1 MNSTIAGGVTTGQ
14 AASSPDVTNKST
26 CIGESEVQHCIS
38 LVGLCYLAEEINLS
52 AFQEPPGLPTA
63 RCAIFPTDVQVVE
76 VPQQYESLQ
85 SQCLL

>member
-26 CIGESEVQHCIS
+26 CTGESEVQHCIS

-63 RCAIFPTDVQVVE
+63 RHATIPADVRVVE
-76 VPQQYESLQ
+76 ITQQDKSL
-85 SQCLL
+85 

>member
-63 RCAIFPTDVQVVE
+63 HHATFPADVRVVE
-76 VPQQYESLQ
+76 ITQQDKSL
-85 SQCLL
+85 